1 MNTIKKTL
9 WLALITASL
18 AACSSDDN
26 STPTTNL
33 DGKITSLNDPDY
45 DAASLKG
52 NVEGNITLAA
62 GEYILDGALIVKSGY
77 TLTINPGAT
86 IKARPGGTDVYLAV
100 EQGAKIDAEGTS
112 AQPILFTSNSGNP
125 RSGDWGGVL
134 LMGYAPISGGGTAVT
149 EVVDFIYG
157 GNNANDNS
165 GTLKYVTV
173 EYTGARI
180 NGDKEFNGFTFYGV
194 GNGTIVDNI
203 ASMYGDDD
211 AIEFFGGTVEVTNLL
226 VVNAK
231 DDMIDWTQGFQGS
244 IDNAYAIREFGF
256 NDVTSDPRGIEAD
269 GNLDGLSPNQ
279 SGQSNPTISNL
290 TIVSNSVVE
299 LSDIVKIRRGSG
311 VTITNAL
318 FSLGSNAVA
327 PGDFIDLTDGAGY
340 AADNL
345 VSISGN
351 ATGSSLDINDIKY
364 DATETPTD
372 IPAVQGAT
380 INVTA
385 GTTGGADTTAFDWT
399 GYSF

>member
-1 MNTIKKTL
+1 MKKTL